1 VQPWQYCV
9 VYFAVG
15 FGTAPAIVYCDSH
28 QALHLTFMRPWHEAL
43 GILGDA
49 EWELVSIVPDSVA
62 YFKRSALS
70 SRPIDDTARLLS

>member
-1 VQPWQYCV
+1 MQRWQYCV

-28 QALHLTFMRPWHEAL
+28 QPLQRAFMRSWHEAL

-49 EWELVSIVPDSVA
+49 DWELVSIVSDSVA
-62 YFKRSALS
+62 YFKRIALAG
-70 SRPIDDTARLLS
+70 RPIDDTARLLS